1 MANIGWCVLF
11 TVFVGKEKEHE
22 EEEEKEKFYAID
34 TGNRKGHTQPKRKA
48 DWRQFHA
55 FNLKSSFK
63 KQKMCHSILSFP
75 HFNDFHFK
83 RFVNFLS
90 FLGEF

>member
-1 MANIGWCVLF
+1 LF
-11 TVFVGKEKEHE
+11 TFFVGKERENE

-34 TGNRKGHTQPKRKA
+34 TGDRKGHTQLKRKA

-63 KQKMCHSILSFP
+63 KQKTKKNVSLHSFFSSLQRLSFQKICQ
-75 HFNDFHFK
+75 FF
-83 RFVNFLS
+83 
-90 FLGEF
+90 